1 MKILLY
7 TDLTIRPDQ
16 LFWHRDLGL
25 LTKAFRD
32 LGHEAYLV
40 VHLATEPR
48 TTPAIPNE
56 LAHTREQPCVAQQGL
71 PRPSVAGPYS
81 EIRAQ
86 ARPANAGQNP
96 PVAGA
101 LHSSDRYS
109 ESSEVGPPAHMP
121 PFSKSNIKHPTSKIL
136 EDPVLWPSP
145 SDVRDP
151 LWWKDHHPDLVIL
164 GLWTRPKYDP
174 TGRAA
179 LASKARLIERCD
191 SVGFRL
197 PSCGHW
203 QFWKN
208 TISAHNDALP
218 NRPIAIDTS
227 ESRD

>member
-7 TDLTIRPDQ
+7 TDLAIRPDQ

-32 LGHEAYLV
+32 LGHNALLV

-48 TTPAIPNE
+48 TAPDSFS
-56 LAHTREQPCVAQQGL
+56 H
-71 PRPSVAGPYS
+71 S

-86 ARPANAGQNP
+86 AHPANAGQNP

-109 ESSEVGPPAHMP
+109 ESSEVGQPSYSPNNP
-121 PFSKSNIKHPTSKIL
+121 V
-136 EDPVLWPSP
+136 DPVLWPSP